1 MARRLLDEPLQ
12 DIGNNNKQIQG
23 DRVALTEDTTTRN
36 PVPGNT
42 IQHDSSARSGQ
53 DSVNPS
59 APMIIK
65 ALQRR
70 IVSKLL
76 HSTESKAFLKSNLRT
91 SVGARQVWQQRSKV
105 SRLDEILGNTA
116 AMDKTSLVSID
127 GVQDGRTKA
136 VRHR

>member
-1 MARRLLDEPLQ
+1 
-12 DIGNNNKQIQG
+12 
-23 DRVALTEDTTTRN
+23 
-36 PVPGNT
+36 
-42 IQHDSSARSGQ
+42 
-53 DSVNPS
+53 
-59 APMIIK
+59 MIIK